1 MAVPKSK
8 RKVGNSEF
16 VHQGK
21 IVWKETQRLM
31 RKWPKSRQITEVQF
45 ILKTAYDVHEKAV
58 WANRIFCI
66 MPNECATRL
75 TLLEE
80 AYGKINVLA
89 SFCDDWYEDAPTVRN
104 KREKVEDGQETYVPV
119 LTKKQIE
126 NYAGTLSQAMGV
138 FSGAIKYVREKL
150 KTSLENYP
158 NFQLTLPIVEAELVD

>member
-16 VHQGK
+16 VHQAK
-21 IVWKETQRLM
+21 IIWKETQRLM

-58 WANRIFCI
+58 WANRIYCV

-89 SFCDDWYEDAPTVRN
+89 SFCDDWYDDAPTVRN
-104 KREKVEDGQETYVPV
+104 KRERVEHGQNEFVPV

-126 NYAGTLSQAMGV
+126 NYAGTLSLALGV
-138 FSGAIKYVREKL
+138 FSGAIKSTRTKL
-150 KTSLENYP
+150 KNSLEKYP
-158 NFQLTLPIVEAELVD
+158 NFQLTLPIVDCEL